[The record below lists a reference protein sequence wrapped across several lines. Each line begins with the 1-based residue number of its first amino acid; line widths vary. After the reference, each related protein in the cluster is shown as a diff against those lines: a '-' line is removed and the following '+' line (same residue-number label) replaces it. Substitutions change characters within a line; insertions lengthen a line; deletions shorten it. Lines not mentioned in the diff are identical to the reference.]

1 MADSGCH
8 LQSTWNMNRQTA
20 TRTLFFGVAF
30 LAGAAFLTGL
40 SFVQKI
46 VTGIDP
52 FRLTT
57 YVVPVLVGGSTGLL
71 VGYFF
76 YILKAANARLAAA
89 EALQR
94 TLLDTI
100 DVGVLIID
108 DKTKV
113 IEKVNHHVL
122 DLMGTGEA
130 DVVGKTAPL
139 VICDHGF
146 RESDDLV
153 PSEDKAECIL
163 LTPGK
168 APIPVLRSVKRL
180 NLGGEDKR
188 LETVVSIS
196 RQRKAESLL
205 ESEAQRR
212 RVLLEKSNDGIVIID
227 QEHRIIEANER
238 FAAMLGYSTE
248 EVVGLHTWDYEVNAS
263 RDEILNNFEDLTK
276 INKIF
281 ETVHRRKDGSSYDVE
296 VSARGLLAGGVPLI
310 LAICRDISDRKR
322 FEAALVEAKHAA
334 ESASKVKSEFLAN
347 MSHEIRTPINGIMGM
362 LQLMNTTEL
371 TEEQHEFIEYALQ
384 ASNRLIRLL
393 SDILDLTRVESGRM
407 EIVAESFSPA
417 DIMESMIH
425 LFAPAAREQG
435 IELRVQVSPDVPASL
450 NGDAVRTQQIL
461 GNLVGNALKFSEAG
475 RVDVDVRPLPVH
487 AEGECR
493 LLFTVSDTGPGIAD
507 EQLAR
512 VFTPFTQVDGSYR
525 RRFQGAGLGL
535 AICARLLELM
545 NGTMAVDSELGVG
558 SQFYFSIPF
567 KIAEPAA
574 SVVEKRMEPVPVAGV
589 KVLLAED
596 DGTSRLF
603 ARRVL
608 EKGGHAVTVVE
619 NGEQA
624 LDALRAEPF
633 DILLVDIQMPVLD
646 GMETMKALRRGDAG
660 ETNRDIPAIA
670 LTAHS
675 MAGDKNRFLEAGMN
689 WYVSKPLDSD
699 TLLAAVASVL
709 ETDLQDTA

>member
-1 MADSGCH
+1 VIEEERLADSGCH
-8 LQSTWNMNRQTA
+8 LQSALDMNKRVA
-20 TRTLFFGVAF
+20 TRILFFGVAF
-30 LAGAAFLTGL
+30 LAGAAFLMGL
-40 SFVQKI
+40 SFVQKM

-57 YVVPVLVGGSTGLL
+57 YVVPVLVGGTTGLL
-71 VGYFF
+71 LGYFF
-76 YILKAANARLAAA
+76 YTLKAANARLAAA

-100 DVGVLIID
+100 DVGVFIMD
-108 DKTKV
+108 DKTRV

-122 DLMGTGEA
+122 DLMEV
-130 DVVGKTAPL
+130 DEDYVVGKTAPL
-139 VICDHGF
+139 VICDQVPGGA
-146 RESDDLV
+146 DDVV
-153 PSEDKAECIL
+153 PAEGKAECIL

-168 APIPVLRSVKRL
+168 APIPVLRSVKCL
-180 NLGGEDKR
+180 SLGGEKKR

-196 RQRKAESLL
+196 RQKRAEFLL

-212 RVLLEKSNDGIVIID
+212 KALLEKSNDGIAIID
-227 QEHRIIEANER
+227 QGHRVVEANER
-238 FAAMLGYSTE
+238 FAAMLGYSSE
-248 EVVGLHTWDYEVNAS
+248 EVVGLHSWEYDKVLS
-263 RDEILNNFEDLTK
+263 KDEILNNFKDLTK
-276 INKIF
+276 VNTVF
-281 ETVHRRKDGSSYDVE
+281 ETVHRRKDGSTYDVE

-310 LAICRDISDRKR
+310 LVICRDISDRKR
-322 FEAALVEAKHAA
+322 FEAALVEAKQAA
-334 ESASKVKSEFLAN
+334 ESSSKVKSEFLAN

-393 SDILDLTRVESGRM
+393 SDILDLSRVESGRM
-407 EIVAESFSPA
+407 EIVAEPFSPA
-417 DIMESMIH
+417 DVMESLLH
-425 LFAPAAREQG
+425 LFAPVAREQG
-435 IELRVQVSPDVPASL
+435 IELRVQVSPDIPASL
-450 NGDAVRTQQIL
+450 NGDALRTQQIL
-461 GNLVGNALKFSEAG
+461 VNLVGNALKFSEAG

-507 EQLAR
+507 EQMER

-545 NGTMAVDSELGVG
+545 NGTMAVDSQLGVG

-567 KIAEPAA
+567 ALAESAA
-574 SVVEKRMEPVPVAGV
+574 PVARKRLEPIISAGV
-589 KVLLAED
+589 KILLAED
-596 DGTSRLF
+596 DHTSRLF

-608 EKGGHAVTVVE
+608 EKGGHTVTAVE

-624 LDALRAEPF
+624 LEALQAEAF

-646 GMETMKALRRGDAG
+646 GMETVKALRQGDAG
-660 ETNRDIPAIA
+660 ETNRDIPIIA

-675 MAGDKNRFLEAGMN
+675 MAGDKDRFLEAGMN
-689 WYVSKPLDSD
+689 WYVAKPLDVD
-699 TLLAAVASVL
+699 TLLAAVVSVL
-709 ETDLQDTA
+709 E